1 MQSDMCYIGEMVR
14 KLCERQEI
22 LGSIFDECKKKI
34 HITEHFGPGCS
45 NRDTSQ
51 LFLALHSQIGM

>member
-22 LGSIFDECKKKI
+22 LGSISDECKKN
-34 HITEHFGPGCS
+34 F
-45 NRDTSQ
+45 TSRNP
-51 LFLALHSQIGM
+51 LVLVVATGAKFSDL